1 MDWGEGCI
9 IIRNVYAGQQTWW
22 LTIQLVFNF
31 VDFPTVQWR
40 SDNDLGGGDVSRDVL
55 YEPRGKVDLIRVV
68 FSKYWSCIPSAIK
81 IVLEAMNV

>member
-1 MDWGEGCI
+1 MPQF
-9 IIRNVYAGQQTWW
+9 R
-22 LTIQLVFNF
+22 TICLIDVCDSCGAVGFKS
-31 VDFPTVQWR
+31 
-40 SDNDLGGGDVSRDVL
+40 SDNVLGGSDVSRDVL